1 MKSQPLFQQEQ
12 QTNSFEQFE
21 SAMLWNSEMLKIRG
35 GEDNNSTTQE
45 EEEEDTSG
53 TETSEESEQKDGF
66 N

>member
-12 QTNSFEQFE
+12 QTDSFEQFE
-21 SAMLWNSEMLKIRG
+21 SAMLWNSEMLKVRG
-35 GEDNNSTTQE
+35 GEGNNNTTQE

-53 TETSEESEQKDGF
+53 TETSEDSEQKDGF

>member
-35 GEDNNSTTQE
+35 GEGNNSTTQ

-53 TETSEESEQKDGF
+53 TETSEESEQDDGF